1 MMTKSMMRPLALI
14 SLATAVV
21 MASGVNH
28 DFYTPDDNTTDTN
41 VTIPLQTLEMR
52 VDDDN
57 KIIDSAIPLE
67 TLEMRLRANDGQKN
81 TKRKKDNGGGSGNTK
96 KKAGNVTKKKKTGSG
111 GGRKKTRA
119 GDVTTKKKKDK
130 LPTAE
135 FPNLRNK
142 DKRTSAADEGK
153 KAKVDATAIMKDT
166 DERTSD
172 GVRDEV
178 VKEDK
183 KRDVTTKKK
192 KDKLP
197 TADVPNLRNKEKR
210 TSAADEGK
218 KAKVDATAIMKDTD
232 KRTSDGERDEVR
244 KEDKKPKSSAAAVPN
259 DSERAGKKGTN
270 KATDGSDGS
279 KITGKLDRF
288 GQTLEREK
296 EKKASLAEPITAK
309 VDASSVMSNK
319 GGEGGGKNT
328 KKEQRH
334 WESPSKP
341 TGWSHS
347 ENTL

>member
-1 MMTKSMMRPLALI
+1 
-14 SLATAVV
+14 
-21 MASGVNH
+21 
-28 DFYTPDDNTTDTN
+28 
-41 VTIPLQTLEMR
+41 MR

-67 TLEMRLRANDGQKN
+67 ANDGQKN

-130 LPTAE
+130 LPTA
-135 FPNLRNK
+135 
-142 DKRTSAADEGK
+142 
-153 KAKVDATAIMKDT
+153 
-166 DERTSD
+166 
-172 GVRDEV
+172 
-178 VKEDK
+178 
-183 KRDVTTKKK
+183 
-192 KDKLP
+192 
-197 TADVPNLRNKEKR
+197 DVPNLRNKDKR

-296 EKKASLAEPITAK
+296 EKKASPAEPITAK

-319 GGEGGGKNT
+319 GGEGGGKDT

>member
-41 VTIPLQTLEMR
+41 MTIPLQTLEMR

-130 LPTAE
+130 LPTADV
-135 FPNLRNK
+135 PNLRNK

-166 DERTSD
+166 DKRTSD
-172 GVRDEV
+172 GV
-178 VKEDK
+178 
-183 KRDVTTKKK
+183 
-192 KDKLP
+192 
-197 TADVPNLRNKEKR
+197 
-210 TSAADEGK
+210 
-218 KAKVDATAIMKDTD
+218 
-232 KRTSDGERDEVR
+232 RDEVR

-259 DSERAGKKGTN
+259 DSERAGKKGSN

-296 EKKASLAEPITAK
+296 EKKASPAEPITAK
-309 VDASSVMSNK
+309 LDASSVMSNK
-319 GGEGGGKNT
+319 WGEGGGKDT

>member
-28 DFYTPDDNTTDTN
+28 DFYTLDDDTTDTN
-41 VTIPLQTLEMR
+41 MTIPQQTLEMR
-52 VDDDN
+52 VDDDDDN

-130 LPTAE
+130 LPTADV
-135 FPNLRNK
+135 PNLRNK

-166 DERTSD
+166 DKRTSD
-172 GVRDEV
+172 GV
-178 VKEDK
+178 
-183 KRDVTTKKK
+183 
-192 KDKLP
+192 
-197 TADVPNLRNKEKR
+197 
-210 TSAADEGK
+210 
-218 KAKVDATAIMKDTD
+218 
-232 KRTSDGERDEVR
+232 RDEVR

-296 EKKASLAEPITAK
+296 EKKASPAEPITTK

-319 GGEGGGKNT
+319 EGEGGGKDT